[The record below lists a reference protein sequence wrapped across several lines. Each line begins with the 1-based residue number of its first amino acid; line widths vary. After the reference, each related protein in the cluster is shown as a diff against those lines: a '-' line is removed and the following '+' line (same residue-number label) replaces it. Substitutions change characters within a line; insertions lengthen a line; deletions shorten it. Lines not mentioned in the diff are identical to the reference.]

1 MMFGDINDAGKRIQ
15 KLIDQQID
23 PGSAEARILMA
34 NLNDLVVTWRL
45 LLEDLRGGKE
55 IRISLANR
63 QGPE

>member
-23 PGSAEARILMA
+23 PASTEARILIA
-34 NLNDLVVTWRL
+34 NLSDLAVTWRL

-55 IRISLANR
+55 LRISL
-63 QGPE
+63 GEKK

>member
-55 IRISLANR
+55 IRISLD
-63 QGPE
+63 EKK